1 MKNQFNQENWR
12 KQKLMNL
19 NELKKNNNTKIGGKK
34 TQHSNMFGFKLNM
47 FGFKEYHFLL
57 Q

>member
-1 MKNQFNQENWR
+1 
-12 KQKLMNL
+12 MNL
-19 NELKKNNNTKIGGKK
+19 NELKKKNKTKIGGKK

>member
-1 MKNQFNQENWR
+1 
-12 KQKLMNL
+12 MNL
-19 NELKKNNNTKIGGKK
+19 NELKKKQHKNWRKK